1 MIKQNLN
8 TNNYI
13 NKTESDNFLPDVYI
27 EKNQDNQYVYKVEIK
42 IGDFKP
48 NDIRLRLKGRKL
60 IIHAVKQAN
69 KTVKYD
75 LKHNNNLSI
84 NELRNLIN
92 DSKTNAINNEYE
104 EFKKEIILPNFV
116 RAETIL
122 SFLETYEDK
131 TENLLLLEGQIDTDL
146 LESDDMTTTTTT
158 RKFPTNNLQKNKNT
172 NDYLDEC
179 NQMENHS
186 SGVLKYKFDLKD
198 FDSSHV
204 NISIK
209 VKFFLAIFLHY
220 FNFIFCQ

>member
-146 LESDDMTTTTTT
+146 LESDDMTTTTT

-179 NQMENHS
+179 NQMESHS

-209 VKFFLAIFLHY
+209 VKFFLDIFHIILI
-220 FNFIFCQ
+220 FILFP